1 MRNWKGAEKL
11 VLRQLALYDD
21 LSMATRYGWMAD
33 TDPQAFQALVEM
45 RRRMTFD
52 ERFQQVIEMMEM
64 VLRGY
69 QDRVR
74 REHPEASER
83 EVFLRAAAL
92 RLGNETVRRV
102 YGWSPDD
109 GGSP

>member
-1 MRNWKGAEKL
+1 MRYTMVSECPR
-11 VLRQLALYDD
+11 V
-21 LSMATRYGWMAD
+21 GWMAD
-33 TDPQAFQALVEM
+33 TDPKTFAKLIEI
-45 RRRMTFD
+45 RRNMSFD
-52 ERFQQVIEMMEM
+52 ERLGQFLEMTEM

-83 EVFLRAAAL
+83 EIFLRAAAL

-109 GGSP
+109 GTE

>member
-1 MRNWKGAEKL
+1 
-11 VLRQLALYDD
+11 
-21 LSMATRYGWMAD
+21 MAGHYGWMAD
-33 TDPQAFQALVEM
+33 TDADAFRALIEI
-45 RRRMTFD
+45 RRNMTFD
-52 ERFQQVIEMMEM
+52 ERFRQFLEMSEM

-69 QDRVR
+69 EDRVR
-74 REHPEASER
+74 RERPQAGER

-109 GGSP
+109 GVKS

>member
-1 MRNWKGAEKL
+1 
-11 VLRQLALYDD
+11 
-21 LSMATRYGWMAD
+21 MAD
-33 TDPQAFQALVEM
+33 TDPKAFHALIEL
-45 RRRMTFD
+45 RRKMTFD
-52 ERFQQVIEMMEM
+52 ERFRQVIEMSEM

-74 REHPEASER
+74 REHPHAGER

-102 YGWSPDD
+102 YGWSPED
-109 GGSP
+109 GAV

>member
-1 MRNWKGAEKL
+1 
-11 VLRQLALYDD
+11 
-21 LSMATRYGWMAD
+21 MAGRYGWMAD
-33 TDPQAFQALVEM
+33 TDPQAFRVLVEL

-52 ERFQQVIEMMEM
+52 QKFCQVIEMSEM

-69 QDRVR
+69 EDRVR
-74 REHPEASER
+74 RDYPQAGER

-109 GGSP
+109 GVKP

>member
-1 MRNWKGAEKL
+1 MPRP
-11 VLRQLALYDD
+11 LYDGVQMP
-21 LSMATRYGWMAD
+21 SRHGWMAD
-33 TDPQAFQALVEM
+33 TDPNAFRALIEI

-52 ERFQQVIEMMEM
+52 EKFRQLLEMMEM

-69 QDRVR
+69 EDRVR
-74 REHPEASER
+74 REHPEAGER

-109 GGSP
+109 GGLP

>member
-1 MRNWKGAEKL
+1 
-11 VLRQLALYDD
+11 
-21 LSMATRYGWMAD
+21 MAD
-33 TDPQAFQALVEM
+33 TDPQAFRVLVEL

-52 ERFQQVIEMMEM
+52 QKFCQVIEMSEM

-69 QDRVR
+69 EDRVR
-74 REHPEASER
+74 REHPQAGER

-109 GGSP
+109 GVKS

>member
-1 MRNWKGAEKL
+1 
-11 VLRQLALYDD
+11 
-21 LSMATRYGWMAD
+21 MAGHFGWMAD
-33 TDPQAFQALVEM
+33 TDPKAFRALIEL

-52 ERFQQVIEMMEM
+52 QKFRQFLEMSEM

-69 QDRVR
+69 EDRVR
-74 REHPEASER
+74 REHPEAGER

-102 YGWSPDD
+102 YGWSPGD
-109 GGSP
+109 GVKS

>member
-1 MRNWKGAEKL
+1 MPSRF
-11 VLRQLALYDD
+11 
-21 LSMATRYGWMAD
+21 GWMAD
-33 TDPQAFQALVEM
+33 TDPKAFKALIEL

-52 ERFQQVIEMMEM
+52 EKLRQFLEMTAM

-69 QDRVR
+69 EDRVR
-74 REHPEASER
+74 REHPQAGDR

-102 YGWSPDD
+102 YGWSPEDD
-109 GGSP
+109 RK

>member
-1 MRNWKGAEKL
+1 MAG
-11 VLRQLALYDD
+11 QSLYDG
-21 LSMATRYGWMAD
+21 LEMPSRYGWMAD
-33 TDPQAFQALVEM
+33 TDPQAFQVLVDL
-45 RRRMTFD
+45 RRKMTFD
-52 ERFQQVIEMMEM
+52 QRFRQVLEMAEM

-74 REHPEASER
+74 REHPQASER

-102 YGWSPDD
+102 YGWSPED
-109 GGSP
+109 GSKA